1 LRFRPLPSVFVLEK
15 AGDYPANA
23 CKSDERVCKGR
34 PRSFYPLQTRSSDLF
49 CAAAR
54 QAAWQFQGR
63 DVAAKT
69 EHFRTGKRNTRLAKA
84 GRGGRFFQE
93 SPQAFLL
100 FFSLGGGREREIRS
114 GSEEGGNGTRK
125 RKISL

>member
-1 LRFRPLPSVFVLEK
+1 MKKKIPTLAR
-15 AGDYPANA
+15 
-23 CKSDERVCKGR
+23 RVR
-34 PRSFYPLQTRSSDLF
+34 VVSLI
-49 CAAAR
+49 
-54 QAAWQFQGR
+54 
-63 DVAAKT
+63 
-69 EHFRTGKRNTRLAKA
+69 
-84 GRGGRFFQE
+84 QE